1 MARSVPRGAPA
12 LLFLGVLALVR
23 ACAIGAPPPGA
34 WALGQAV
41 AVPLCVEDLQ
51 GAEFRLLPG
60 VGPVLAERLEAA
72 RVAAGGRLLPERVQ
86 DVPGVGPALA
96 ARWAALRP
104 REPAAPESSPP
115 DAGFR

>member
-1 MARSVPRGAPA
+1 MSHSRSRGAPA
-12 LLFLGVLALVR
+12 LLLLGLLALVR
-23 ACAIGAPPPGA
+23 AWVVGAPPPAA
-34 WALGQAV
+34 WQSGEP
-41 AVPLCVEDLQ
+41 VPLRLEDLR

-86 DVPGVGPALA
+86 EVPGVGPALA

-104 REPAAPESSPP
+104 QEIEGM
-115 DAGFR
+115 DACPQDGGFR